1 MHLGQVIL
9 FQLTY
14 VFTHACGKVQ
24 LTSLLAYLCIS
35 ACIWRKSSLS
45 PHVSA
50 RPWRKCFLN
59 IAHLGILEHAYG
71 GGVISLSLNIPVHF
85 CISASGRNVLSLF
98 KSPVCKF
105 LHILEGA
112 FSRALSLSLSNN
124 LCIVF
129 AYLLRKCSFFLHSPV
144 FLHVC
149 GRGVLQSSLCLSLT
163 YEVDWVLKSY
173 YFLSLSSPRAVFLC
187 DCGGSILHSL
197 PAHLQAYFCI
207 LGRNLLS
214 FSTHLCI
221 SACLWRKSNFQVA

>member
-1 MHLGQVIL
+1 MPMEGVL
-9 FQLTY
+9 
-14 VFTHACGKVQ
+14 
-24 LTSLLAYLCIS
+24 SLSLSTYLCIS
-35 ACIWRKSSLS
+35 AYLHLDEMFSLFSS
-45 PHVSA
+45 
-50 RPWRKCFLN
+50 
-59 IAHLGILEHAYG
+59 HLC
-71 GGVISLSLNIPVHF
+71 VNF
-85 CISASGRNVLSLF
+85 CIFWKGRSQ
-98 KSPVCKF
+98 
-105 LHILEGA
+105 E
-112 FSRALSLSLSNN
+112 LSLSLSNN